1 MLGVLTESIQR
12 KGIIWSGLWRLM
24 FCGGEYEALSPSD
37 TGSDVTVAKNPKRIR
52 VHLDW
57 DRGQL
62 SFF

>member
-1 MLGVLTESIQR
+1 
-12 KGIIWSGLWRLM
+12 M